1 MDERSFQNKVGLVV
15 IYQVSRYLEYY
26 TETMIGI
33 SSACRFM
40 VTDLPGAFDFRVTLI
55 FSICLEDGST
65 YEQEVVL
72 LNNALLPRQ
81 SCDFNI
87 GTPITSKNITFFDL

>member
-1 MDERSFQNKVGLVV
+1 MLFIRFPGT
-15 IYQVSRYLEYY
+15 LEYY

-40 VTDLPGAFDFRVTLI
+40 LTDLPGAFDFRVTLI

-65 YEQEVVL
+65 CEQEVVL

-87 GTPITSKNITFFDL
+87 GTPITSKNITFFDLLSMNTF

>member
-1 MDERSFQNKVGLVV
+1 MLFIRFPGT
-15 IYQVSRYLEYY
+15 LEYY
-26 TETMIGI
+26 TEKMIGI

-65 YEQEVVL
+65 CEQEVVL

-87 GTPITSKNITFFDL
+87 GTPITSKNITFFDLLSMNTF